1 MKTMRT
7 LFAKHIG
14 LIGLAFA
21 LSTPVVAQDVDCNLS
36 FTVNSGCA
44 EDGTGWGSVTNIHNG
59 ISPITIQWST
69 GAGNQ
74 FIVGLADGE
83 YSVTVADASG
93 CSLTQFITILCDK
106 KGDDPGDK
114 DDEPNCQFRT
124 QTMGGWGAPPSGD
137 NPAAFLHANFAAAF
151 PSGITIGCGSRTLSL
166 TSALA
171 VQAFLPSGSTAR
183 MLNTGHMVNPGQTY
197 KNVLA
202 GQLMAATISLRF
214 DELFDTFGES
224 DGYLG
229 DLVYAGGLFE
239 GWTVS
244 AVIAEANSFIG
255 GCGSS
260 FTASQLNAALT
271 VLNENYV
278 DGTMDN
284 GNFICE
290 DKKDD
295 DKKAMLLTPGFQ
307 AMDMFPNPATDI
319 VNIDLAAQQDGRVL
333 VSVLDMSGRVVIP
346 ASAFEMVAGE
356 TRRNTINVGNLPAGA
371 YMVTM
376 QRNGHSAVQRIMVA
390 R

>member
-1 MKTMRT
+1 MKTTCT

-21 LSTPVVAQDVDCNLS
+21 LGTTVAAQKVDCNLS

-44 EDGTGWGSVTNIHNG
+44 KDDTGWGSVTNIQNG

-83 YSVTVADASG
+83 YSATVADASG
-93 CSLTQFITILCDK
+93 CSVTQTITILCGK
-106 KGDDPGDK
+106 KDEDPGDK
-114 DDEPNCQFRT
+114 EEEINCQFRT
-124 QTMGGWGAPPSGD
+124 QTMGGWGAPPNGN
-137 NPAAFLHANFAAAF
+137 NPASFLHANFATAF
-151 PSGITIGCGSRTLSL
+151 PSGITIGCGARTLSL
-166 TSALA
+166 TTAQA
-171 VQAFLPSGSTAR
+171 VRNFLPSGSTPR
-183 MLNTGHMVNPGQTY
+183 MLNMGHMVNPGNSY

-202 GQLMAATISLRF
+202 GQLVAATISLRF
-214 DELFDTFGES
+214 DELFPGFGES

-260 FTASQLNAALT
+260 FTAAQLNGALT
-271 VLNENYV
+271 MLNENYV
-278 DGTMDN
+278 DGNSDN
-284 GNFICE
+284 GNFICG
-290 DKKDD
+290 DKKED
-295 DKKAMLLTPGFQ
+295 DKKSMALTPGFVAQ
-307 AMDMFPNPATDI
+307 DIFPNPASDI
-319 VNIDLAAQQDGRVL
+319 LNIDLTADQDGRVL
-333 VSVLDMSGRVVIP
+333 ISVLDMSGRVVIP
-346 ASAFEMVAGE
+346 AQAFDMAQGQ
-356 TRRNTINVGNLPAGA
+356 TRRSTINMANLPAGA

-376 QRNGHSAVQRIMVA
+376 LRNGHSAVQRIVVT